1 MFYLYDE
8 RRQAVVVVTRGV
20 DDIYIVKGIQG
31 TRLEYISREIDDI
44 DEFKSTFNLFSY
56 EELGQLSLDELINF

>member
-20 DDIYIVKGIQG
+20 DDICIVKGIQG
-31 TRLEYISREIDDI
+31 TRLEYISRETDDI
-44 DEFKSTFNLFSY
+44 DEFKATFNLFSY

>member
-20 DDIYIVKGIQG
+20 DDICIVKGIQG
-31 TRLEYISREIDDI
+31 MRLEYISREIDDI

-56 EELGQLSLDELINF
+56 EELGQLSIDELIKF

>member
-31 TRLEYISREIDDI
+31 MRLEYISRETDDI

-56 EELGQLSLDELINF
+56 EELGQLSLDELIKF

>member
-8 RRQAVVVVTRGV
+8 CRQAVVVVTRGA
-20 DDIYIVKGIQG
+20 DDIYIIKGLQG

-44 DEFKSTFNLFSY
+44 DEFKTTFNLFSY
-56 EELGQLSLDELINF
+56 EELGQLSLDELIKF